1 MRRYFVVAHPLT
13 LTLSQRERGFNPSS
27 LWEKGGDGVA
37 QGQPLALGHE
47 GRRRFKHHAQF
58 ACDSI

>member
-1 MRRYFVVAHPLT
+1 MLEYFAVAHPLT
-13 LTLSQRERGFNPSS
+13 LTLS
-27 LWEKGGDGVA
+27 LWEKGGDGV
-37 QGQPLALGHE
+37 ALGHE

>member
-1 MRRYFVVAHPLT
+1 MRDFFVVAHPLT
-13 LTLSQRERGFNPSS
+13 LTLSQRERGFNPFS
-27 LWEKGGDGVA
+27 LWEKGGV
-37 QGQPLALGHE
+37 ALGHE

>member
-1 MRRYFVVAHPLT
+1 MRDYFVVAHPLT
-13 LTLSQRERGFNPSS
+13 LPFSQRERGFDPFS

-37 QGQPLALGHE
+37 LGPE